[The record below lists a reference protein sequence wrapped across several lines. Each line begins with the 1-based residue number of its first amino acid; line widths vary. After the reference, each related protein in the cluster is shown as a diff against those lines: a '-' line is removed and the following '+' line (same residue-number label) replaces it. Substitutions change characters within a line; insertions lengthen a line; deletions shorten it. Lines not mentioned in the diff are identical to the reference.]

1 MDFFREVTKF
11 FIKRKKWWII
21 PPFVVLLLAG
31 SLIVL
36 TEGTI
41 VAPFV
46 YAMF

>member
-11 FIKRKKWWII
+11 LIKRKKWWII